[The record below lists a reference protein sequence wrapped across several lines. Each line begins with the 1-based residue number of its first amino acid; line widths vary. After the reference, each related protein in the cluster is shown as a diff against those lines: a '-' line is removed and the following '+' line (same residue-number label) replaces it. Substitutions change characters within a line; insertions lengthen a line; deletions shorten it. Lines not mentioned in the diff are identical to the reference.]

1 MAFLPALGFVFAPRR
16 GEPYLH
22 LMNRDDRRTNE
33 MEPFTFLS
41 GTMMPRL
48 SVLLLLAV
56 LLPCCSPYSAD
67 FAAAVDAAEVPRTK
81 PTGPWKGRWLSKH
94 NGHEGPLWCL
104 VFPTPDT
111 PGSYD
116 FRYRAGWGMIHFGDY
131 THPTPLQVQ
140 ADGSFTLRSAMKLPG
155 DLGTYQVDGSLTPT
169 TFIARYTADTGDHGT
184 MSLKRP

>member
-1 MAFLPALGFVFAPRR
+1 
-16 GEPYLH
+16 
-22 LMNRDDRRTNE
+22 
-33 MEPFTFLS
+33 
-41 GTMMPRL
+41 MMPRL

-131 THPTPLQVQ
+131 THTTPLQVQ